1 MMIIGYSRVSTSGQ
15 DHALQID
22 ALEKAGC
29 QRIFVE
35 TASGS
40 KAERIELAKALDFI
54 RPGDVLVVHSL
65 SRLARSLRQL
75 IEITDDLQKRG
86 ITLRTLVENIDTS
99 TEMGRLWTHFSGMMQ
114 MFEVEQLRLRTRL
127 ALKAAADRGRH
138 GGRPRSLDP
147 TKLKIARALMAE
159 SGLSMAEIAAQV
171 GVAPS
176 TLYRNIPGG
185 RSAVD

>member
-1 MMIIGYSRVSTSGQ
+1 MIIGYSRVSTSGQ
-15 DHALQID
+15 DHTLQID
-22 ALEKAGC
+22 ALERAGC
-29 QRIFVE
+29 ERIFVE
-35 TASGS
+35 TASGA
-40 KAERIELAKALDFI
+40 KADRPELNRALDFV

-75 IEITDDLQKRG
+75 IEITDDLNRRE
-86 ITLRTLVENIDTS
+86 IVLRTLVENIDTS

-127 ALKAAADRGRH
+127 ALKAAAERGRY
-138 GGRPRSLDP
+138 GGRPRSLDEK
-147 TKLKIARALMAE
+147 KLKVARALMGDH
-159 SGLSMAEIAAQV
+159 SLTMADIAAQV

-185 RSAVD
+185 RSGSM

>member
-1 MMIIGYSRVSTSGQ
+1 MIIGYSRVSTSGQ

-29 QRIFVE
+29 ERIFIE

-40 KAERIELAKALDFI
+40 KADRIELAKALDFI
-54 RPGDVLVVHSL
+54 RTGDVLVVHSL
-65 SRLARSLRQL
+65 SRLARSLRNL

-147 TKLKIARALMAE
+147 TKLKIARALMAD
-159 SGLSMAEIAAQV
+159 SALSMAEIAAQV

-176 TLYRNIPGG
+176 TLYRNMPGG
-185 RSAVD
+185 RSAAG